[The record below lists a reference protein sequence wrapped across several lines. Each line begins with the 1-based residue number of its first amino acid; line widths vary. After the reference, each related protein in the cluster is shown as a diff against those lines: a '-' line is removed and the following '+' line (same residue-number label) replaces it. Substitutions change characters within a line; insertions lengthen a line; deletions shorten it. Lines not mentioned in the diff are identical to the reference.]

1 MIMTF
6 DGLFSGIYADF
17 INASQTHADHSRA
30 LHVEDADNAAWRLE
44 PGQYVETQGG
54 LVAAT
59 PELVSRAISWSR
71 G

>member
-1 MIMTF
+1 MVMTF
-6 DGLFSGIYADF
+6 DGMFSGIYADF
-17 INASQTHADHSRA
+17 IESSQTHAGRSQA

-44 PGQYVETQGG
+44 PGQYLETQNG

-59 PELVSRAISWSR
+59 PELVARAISWSR

>member
-1 MIMTF
+1 MVMTF
-6 DGLFSGIYADF
+6 DGIFSGIYANF
-17 INASQTHADHSRA
+17 IESSQAHTRRVQA

-44 PGQYVETQGG
+44 PGHYLETRGG
-54 LVAAT
+54 LVEAT